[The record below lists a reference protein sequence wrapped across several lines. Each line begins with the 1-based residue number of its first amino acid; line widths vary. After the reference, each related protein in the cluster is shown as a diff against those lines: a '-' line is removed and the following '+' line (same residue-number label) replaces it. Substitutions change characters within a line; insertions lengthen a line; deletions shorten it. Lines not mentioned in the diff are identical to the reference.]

1 MATRPSGRPRL
12 ATRWSR
18 TPRAR
23 PAPVTAM
30 TVRPSPHR
38 PAASP
43 ALLLSGLIALH
54 TVDGRMVFVN
64 PEQITQV
71 REPLPESSKGRQLTT
86 GVQCVITLTDRTY
99 AAVREDCAKVHH
111 AAETAERGGLAV
123 EKPGKGARARNA
135 PSLDHIPPAS
145 GDRGGAGAGGE
156 GNAGGGAAG
165 GAGGGAGGGGS
176 GAGGGGGTGGGGG
189 GSGGQGGGGGSGNP
203 GGGNGN
209 GGGNG
214 QGGNHGDN
222 GHHGQGN
229 SGNGNGGK

>member
-1 MATRPSGRPRL
+1 MRWSTTAAASSSTSSSGR
-12 ATRWSR
+12 ATKPTGFRRSAIRWSR

-23 PAPVTAM
+23 PAPATAM
-30 TVRPSPHR
+30 TAQASRR
-38 PAASP
+38 LPAASP

-123 EKPGKGARARNA
+123 EKPGKGVRS
-135 PSLDHIPPAS
+135 PSDSSDHLSAVP
-145 GDRGGAGAGGE
+145 GNG
-156 GNAGGGAAG
+156 GNAG
-165 GAGGGAGGGGS
+165 
-176 GAGGGGGTGGGGG
+176 
-189 GSGGQGGGGGSGNP
+189 
-203 GGGNGN
+203 
-209 GGGNG
+209 
-214 QGGNHGDN
+214 
-222 GHHGQGN
+222 
-229 SGNGNGGK
+229 